1 MNKNLFAPRTF
12 IWKTL
17 RQPDGH
23 AMLLWAVV
31 VGVAGAS
38 ATAAFREGIDLL
50 QKAVVQITG
59 AGEKRRIHHYL
70 IVLKGL
76 PSK

>member
-50 QKAVVQITG
+50 KAVVQITG
-59 AGEKRRIHHYL
+59 ASEKRRIHHYL